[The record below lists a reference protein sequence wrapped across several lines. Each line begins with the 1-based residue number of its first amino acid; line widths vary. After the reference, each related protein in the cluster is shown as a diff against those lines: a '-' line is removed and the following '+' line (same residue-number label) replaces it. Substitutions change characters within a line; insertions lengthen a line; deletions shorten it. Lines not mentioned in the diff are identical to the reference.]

1 MKKATIKRR
10 KRVIPAN
17 QEDED
22 EDSDMKDAPS
32 PQKTPERGT
41 TNDDGSVNLGFRRR
55 ADPGVKHEPSHQ
67 APKPPSP
74 YGGPSTLAAYH
85 QGSPASHRQVMGSLN
100 DENRLPPLTSM
111 ASGGGGSGSDR
122 QMSRSPGSFMSPSRK
137 RSFSTTESESA
148 VLSDGYET
156 SKRIS
161 SIKDILNPSGG
172 DDDSDLALP
181 PLRSPGIPPTTTSSR
196 GSQPPGPEVP
206 DEAKLQRRT
215 ALEQETE
222 RIREMLAA
230 KERELLAMGRE

>member
-17 QEDED
+17 EEDED

-32 PQKTPERGT
+32 PEKTPERGT

-55 ADPGVKHEPSHQ
+55 APDASVKHEPSHQ
-67 APKPPSP
+67 TQKPPSP
-74 YGGPSTLAAYH
+74 YGGASTLAAYH

-111 ASGGGGSGSDR
+111 ASGGGSDR

-148 VLSDGYET
+148 VAPSEGYET

-161 SIKDILNPSGG
+161 SIKDILNPSAG
-172 DDDSDLALP
+172 DDHDLALP
-181 PLRSPGIPPTTTSSR
+181 PLRSPGLAPTPSSGGR
-196 GSQPPGPEVP
+196 GGSQPPGSEVL
-206 DEAKLQRRT
+206 DDTKQKRS

-222 RIREMLAA
+222 RIRQMLAA
-230 KERELLAMGRE
+230 KEKELLAMGRD